1 MIKKDLYIDYCTMAL
16 IPIGRHEKRILDKL
30 TNKDGWFNE
39 ENYLAEAEK
48 QKVFVTKNQ
57 LRLLKLMPQRYN
69 HRSRRKLEAIGRFL
83 GETFNSNKIGF

>member
-16 IPIGRHEKRILDKL
+16 IPIGRQERKILNKL
-30 TNKDGWFNE
+30 ADSMGWLDE
-39 ENYLAEAEK
+39 EAYLAEAEK

-83 GETFNSNKIGF
+83 GETFNSNRIGF